1 MTDDAAAFEDNLLA
15 EWRANGGTVTS
26 GPLAGHPLLVM
37 TSTGARTGE
46 PRRAILT
53 FSRDGGDYVVAGS
66 ASGAPTDPAWL
77 QNVRSD
83 PSVTIEAEGRTFPA
97 TATVVDDTEHARLW
111 PKHVAALPHFADYPE
126 KAGRVIPVVRIRP
139 A

>member
-1 MTDDAAAFEDNLLA
+1 MSDDAAAWENNLLA

-37 TSTGARTGE
+37 TSTGAKSGE

-53 FSRDGGDYVVAGS
+53 FSRDGADYVVAGS

-77 QNVRSD
+77 QNVRSHPD
-83 PSVTIEAEGRTFPA
+83 VTIEAEGRTFPA
-97 TATVVDDTEHARLW
+97 SATVVDDTEHARLW
-111 PKHVAALPHFADYPE
+111 PQHVAALPHFGEYPA

>member
-1 MTDDAAAFEDNLLA
+1 MSDDASAWEDNLLA

-37 TSTGARTGE
+37 TSTGARSGE

-53 FSRDGGDYVVAGS
+53 FSRDGADYVVAGS

-77 QNVRSD
+77 QNVRSH
-83 PSVTIEAEGRTFPA
+83 PEVSVEAEGRTFPA
-97 TATVVDDTEHARLW
+97 TATIVDDTEHARLW
-111 PKHVAALPHFADYPE
+111 PQHVAALPHFADYPE